1 MTSEEHWNQVYRTKS
16 PLEVSW
22 YQPWPSVSL
31 DLITLANLPPDAAII
46 DVGAGASTLV
56 DALLE
61 RGCSAVTLL
70 DLSTQALDVSRT
82 RLGAGTTRVRFLTA
96 DALTA
101 DLPEAGYR
109 LWHDRAVFH
118 FLTRTDDQARY
129 VRQAHRALA
138 LGGFLVI
145 GTFAPDGPNR
155 CSGLEARQYSAA
167 SLSAVFSPSFRT
179 VEARQQEHTTPRGQ
193 LQHFTSLLLQRQP

>member
-31 DLITLANLPPDAAII
+31 DLITLASLPPDAAII

-61 RGCSAVTLL
+61 QGDFTVTLL
-70 DLSTQALDVSRT
+70 DLSTQALELSKT
-82 RLGAGTTRVRFLTA
+82 RLEATTRVQFLAADVLTA
-96 DALTA
+96 DF
-101 DLPEAGYR
+101 PEAGYR

-118 FLTRTDDQARY
+118 FLTWTADQVRY
-129 VRQAHRALA
+129 VQQAHRALA
-138 LGGFLVI
+138 PGGFLVI
-145 GTFAPDGPNR
+145 GTFALDGPNR
-155 CSGLEARQYSAA
+155 CSGLEAGQYSAS
-167 SLSAVFSPSFRT
+167 SLSAVFSPLFRT
-179 VEARQQEHTTPRGQ
+179 VEARQEEHTTPGGQ
-193 LQHFTSLLLQRQP
+193 VQHFTFLLLQRQP

>member
-1 MTSEEHWNQVYRTKS
+1 MTSEEHWNQAYHTKS

-61 RGCSAVTLL
+61 QGGSAVTLL
-70 DLSTQALDVSRT
+70 DLSTQTLELSRT
-82 RLGAGTTRVRFLTA
+82 RLGATTRVRFLVA
-96 DALTA
+96 DVLTA

-118 FLTRTDDQARY
+118 SLTQTADQVRY
-129 VRQAHRALA
+129 VQQAHRALA
-138 LGGFLVI
+138 PEGFLVI
-145 GTFAPDGPNR
+145 GTFALDGPDR
-155 CSGLEARQYSAA
+155 CSGLEARQYSAS
-167 SLSAVFSPSFRT
+167 SLSAVFSPLFRT
-179 VEARQQEHTTPRGQ
+179 VEARQQEHTTPEGQ
-193 LQHFTSLLLQRQP
+193 MQHFTFLLLQRQL